1 MGSWVKSHEFNG
13 CGGSQAEPENQVE
26 HEELLRLRGTLMA
39 LRRENRQLHEKLDA
53 ALDGTGL
60 CLWQGLVQSGELT
73 VFNLQEFDHGQMA
86 PHFALWQAKLHPDDR
101 EATLRSYQAHLAGR
115 TPFYEA
121 EYRTV
126 GEDGRVTWLWDRGRV
141 VEWDGEGRPWR
152 IMGSHVDITQRK
164 ESERQLAR
172 QAQSDPLTGL
182 LNRQAF
188 AQAVAQRMAQ
198 RLPRQTASLLFIDL
212 DDFKSVNDRF
222 GHLCGDRLLVRVAE
236 WLQQLA
242 PAGALLTRLGG
253 DEFLLYLDQAV
264 DEATS
269 SRLAEQLLAR
279 GAAPLLL
286 DGQLISLGMSIGIAL
301 WRGDSDYERVL
312 ELADLAMYQA
322 KQSGKLNH
330 RLLWL

>member
-1 MGSWVKSHEFNG
+1 M
-13 CGGSQAEPENQVE
+13 
-26 HEELLRLRGTLMA
+26 RGTLMA

-73 VFNLQEFDHGQMA
+73 VFNLQEFDHSQMA
-86 PHFALWQAKLHPDDR
+86 SLALWQAKLHPDDR

-126 GEDGRVTWLWDRGRV
+126 SEDGRVTWFWDRGRV

-222 GHLCGDRLLVRVAE
+222 GHPV
-236 WLQQLA
+236 
-242 PAGALLTRLGG
+242 
-253 DEFLLYLDQAV
+253 
-264 DEATS
+264 
-269 SRLAEQLLAR
+269 
-279 GAAPLLL
+279 
-286 DGQLISLGMSIGIAL
+286 GIAC
-301 WRGDSDYERVL
+301 WCGWP
-312 ELADLAMYQA
+312 
-322 KQSGKLNH
+322 SGCNNW
-330 RLLWL
+330 LLPVPS